1 MGWEVM
7 RKEYHTGTEN
17 EVVKFCFFC
26 NTSDMAFGP
35 VFYLDCTEDEF
46 YTAWREVNPRI
57 EPRDARGTHLLGEA
71 IEKMQKHFGMV
82 M

>member
-7 RKEYHTGTEN
+7 RKVVHAGTEN

-46 YTAWREVNPRI
+46 YTAWREVNPKI